1 MFSLPVSHLTLQ
13 YSTILQNQITL
24 AHADQPLRED
34 HVHISAPHI
43 YGTALEALELEP
55 GSAQSFLNLGS
66 GTGYLSCIVANLL
79 GPHAVH
85 VAVEVS
91 APTLQHASES
101 WQRWQAANPHL
112 SVPRCEFLHGNA
124 LQINGTTGEAV
135 TGFDRV
141 YVGATVP
148 RRKLQRLA
156 QLLRPG
162 GILVGPGTF

>member
-1 MFSLPVSHLTLQ
+1 M
-13 YSTILQNQITL
+13 

-43 YGTALEALELEP
+43 YGTALEALELEAR
-55 GSAQSFLNLGS
+55 SAQSFLNLGS

-91 APTLQHASES
+91 APTIRHMQES
-101 WQRWQAANPHL
+101 WARWKAANPNL
-112 SVPRCEFLHGNA
+112 ELPTCETLHGNA
-124 LQINGTTGEAV
+124 LQIDVTAGEAI
-135 TGFDRV
+135 TGFDRI

-162 GILVGPGTF
+162 GILVGPGTYT